1 MDGARQ
7 WFKSRVGLD
16 VTETPRH
23 LSFCAHGILEP
34 EEVLVVPDAT
44 QDARFAENEL
54 VAGEMGVRFYAG
66 APLVMEDGLAL
77 GSLCV
82 IDRRARE
89 FTDEQRTALRTLAR
103 QVVSQIQLRRKNFE
117 LQQARVE
124 REEFFNRPLDM
135 LCIAGADGFF
145 KLLNPAFSETLGF
158 STEELLARPLF
169 DFVHPADVPA
179 THAAMARVLSGLP
192 VISFEH
198 RFLCKDGSYRHLNW
212 KCAPAADGMLYAS
225 ARDVTDARRA
235 EENERIGEERLRQ
248 AVRCSGIGIF
258 DHDHL
263 ADTLYWSPEQRAILG
278 WTSEE
283 DIRVADYFSILHPED
298 RDIVVDAVRAAHD
311 PDGEG
316 VFDIDYRVIRRG
328 DHAVRWLA
336 TRSWTFF
343 EGEGTSRRPVRTV
356 GALLDVTERH
366 EAEER
371 MKASLEEKETL
382 LKEVHHR
389 VKNNLQVITSLL
401 QLQSD
406 GLAEPLLLAL
416 FREAQDRV
424 RAMALVHESLYRSG
438 NLDAVNF
445 GSHVEELAQ
454 TLLRSYSTGVG
465 IVRLE
470 AQTEPVELDI
480 DVAVPLSLI
489 VNELVTNAFKYA
501 FANGRGGVLR
511 VIFRECEDG
520 ALFLSIGDDGPGLP
534 PDSAPEKSPSLGLKV
549 VRTLAGQ
556 IGGRFEI
563 LREQGAVFTLTF
575 PRSRKPPLSP

>member
-1 MDGARQ
+1 M
-7 WFKSRVGLD
+7 GLD
-16 VTETPRH
+16 LTETPRDVA
-23 LSFCAHGILEP
+23 FCAHAILEP
-34 EEVLVVPDAT
+34 GKIFVVPDAT
-44 QDARFAENEL
+44 KDPRFASNEL
-54 VAGEMGVRFYAG
+54 VTGEVGVRFYAG
-66 APLVMEDGLAL
+66 VPLVVAEGHAV

-89 FTDEQRTALRTLAR
+89 LSDEQGEALAILAR
-103 QVVSQIQLRRKNFE
+103 QVVSQIQLRRKNFA
-117 LQQARVE
+117 LQQARLE

-135 LCIAGADGFF
+135 FCIAGADGFF

-158 STEELLARPLF
+158 SNEELLARPLF

-179 THAAMARVLSGLP
+179 THAAMARVVSGLP
-192 VISFEH
+192 VVSFEH
-198 RFLCKDGSYRHLNW
+198 RFRCKDGSYRHLSW
-212 KCAPAADGMLYAS
+212 KCAPAVDGILYAS

-248 AVRCSGIGIF
+248 AIRCSGIGIF

-263 ADTLYWSPEQRAILG
+263 ADTLYWSPEQRSILG

-283 DIRVADYFSILHPED
+283 EIRVADYFSILHPED

-316 VFDIDYRVIRRG
+316 IFDIDYRVIRRG

-356 GALLDVTERH
+356 GALLDVTERR
-366 EAEER
+366 EAEQR
-371 MKASLEEKETL
+371 MKASLAEKETL

-406 GLAEPLLLAL
+406 GLAEPRLLAL

-438 NLDAVNF
+438 NLAAVNF
-445 GSHVEELAQ
+445 GTHVEELAG
-454 TLLRSYSTGVG
+454 TLLRSYSTASAP
-465 IVRLE
+465 VRLE
-470 AQTEPVELDI
+470 TQTEPVELDI

-489 VNELVTNAFKYA
+489 VNELVTNAFKHA

-511 VIFRECEDG
+511 VVFREEKSG
-520 ALFLSIGDDGPGLP
+520 ALFLSIGDDGPGMP
-534 PDSAPEKSPSLGLKV
+534 ADVAPELSTSLGLKV
-549 VRTLAGQ
+549 VRILAAQ
-556 IGGRFEI
+556 IGGRIEVR
-563 LREQGAVFTLTF
+563 REPGAVFALTF
-575 PRSRKPPLSP
+575 PRSRKPALLP